1 MDLDS
6 ECLDVVG
13 SICSAG
19 EVGQVELDLVPALV
33 ESHRHRT
40 DERFHTSCGLIV
52 RCAES
57 SSDIFIIKYHHFECK
72 IFSQILDDHYKEGQ
86 LDTKSFLRISG
97 TLDERGTNVGSHNFE
112 N

>member
-6 ECLDVVG
+6 ERLDIVS

-33 ESHRHRT
+33 ESHRHRA
-40 DERFHTSCGLIV
+40 DERFHTSCGLVV
-52 RCAES
+52 RGAES

-72 IFSQILDDHYKEGQ
+72 IFSQIFDDHYKERQ
-86 LDTKSFLRISG
+86 LDAKGFLRISR
-97 TLDERGTNVGSHNFE
+97 TLDECRANVGSHNFK